1 MALNYDLL
9 DTHASRMLK
18 AIESVLEG
26 KASSDTQSI
35 ELNGRKIVH
44 YAHKELISLRQ
55 AYISEY
61 RAELQA
67 EGFAPRTHK
76 IKTRFV

>member
-1 MALNYDLL
+1 M
-9 DTHASRMLK
+9 
-18 AIESVLEG
+18 
-26 KASSDTQSI
+26 
-35 ELNGRKIVH
+35 H

-67 EGFAPRTHK
+67 EGLAPRTHK
-76 IKTRFV
+76 IRTRFV